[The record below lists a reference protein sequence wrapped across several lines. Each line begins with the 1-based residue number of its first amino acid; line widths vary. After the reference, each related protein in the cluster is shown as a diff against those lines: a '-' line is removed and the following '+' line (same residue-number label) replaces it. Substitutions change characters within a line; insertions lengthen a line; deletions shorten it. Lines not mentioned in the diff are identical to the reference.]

1 MTARTHTAAMIAG
14 LIALLAAVSAYAQT
28 PVAVPLG
35 DPPALRS
42 DAEVDAAFRCPET
55 LASDND
61 RRLALVD
68 YFHTIQRLHP
78 DWSVAKA
85 VEFKKT
91 LLVRH
96 QCADSLRDL
105 ADYSAREHR

>member
-1 MTARTHTAAMIAG
+1 MMARTHAAAVIAG
-14 LIALLAAVSAYAQT
+14 LTALLAAVSAFAQESVT
-28 PVAVPLG
+28 PPPG
-35 DPPALRS
+35 DPPAPRG
-42 DAEVDAAFRCPET
+42 DAEIDAAFQCPET
-55 LASDND
+55 LASDKD

-68 YFHTIQRLHP
+68 YFHWIQRLHP

-85 VEFKKT
+85 VEFKKA
-91 LLVRH
+91 LLIRH